1 MMIRVAWT
9 RQGELPDMARPPSFG
24 LETLFAELDKPDRL
38 FANRRDAEAFIG
50 RELRKCRSSGRNS
63 QQGHWWG
70 TDYEGRRG
78 VRVQFEIYD
87 EPGSVAMLYAV
98 EDPFAPI

>member
-1 MMIRVAWT
+1 MIRVAWT
-9 RQGELPDMARPPSFG
+9 RQGERRDMAPPPRFG
-24 LETLFAELDKPDRL
+24 LDMLLAEFDKPERL

-63 QQGHWWG
+63 QQGYWWG

-87 EPGSVAMLYAV
+87 EPGSVAMFRAI